1 MIPLM
6 IRASPALQ
14 QKVRRFDGP
23 KTSLAAL
30 FQALI
35 EDLPGDPEPLG
46 SEGNKTKK
54 NQECFFRVGRG
65 SCLPDSE

>member
-14 QKVRRFDGP
+14 QKVRRFDSP
-23 KTSLAAL
+23 KTSSAAL

-35 EDLPGDPEPLG
+35 QGLPGDPEPLG
-46 SEGNKTKK
+46 NEGGQAEKK
-54 NQECFFRVGRG
+54 SGMFFPGG
-65 SCLPDSE
+65 KGELPP